1 VDDFESPFGPPGEPV
16 PTVDA
21 KDMKAVWELGPDSEA
36 RALAHDPHFKRGQ
49 VAIGVEAVKLVCSS
63 GADVIAV
70 SWRGARLAMLMMRF
84 GKQDRQ
90 TAARHPV
97 HHLREGPDEVVG
109 SRSPA
114 ARFVLGVRS
123 GNHDQSN

>member
-21 KDMKAVWELGPDSEA
+21 KDMKAVWELGRDSEA

-90 TAARHPV
+90 P
-97 HHLREGPDEVVG
+97 PDILFSIFAKVPMKWWEV
-109 SRSPA
+109 
-114 ARFVLGVRS
+114 GVPRRALF
-123 GNHDQSN
+123 